1 MNNRTA
7 VVMLTWNR
15 LNTLK
20 NTIDTFRKYNPQFK
34 DEDFIIVDNGSN
46 DGTQKFLKHTKFDT
60 ILNSQNTGAQWGKFI
75 GWKKA
80 KDRKYD
86 FILFI
91 EDDHPCYRTIPIKD
105 LENYLDINND
115 IGIIRLN
122 DKPYLKRHQITK
134 LPTERIS
141 REKLNDEFMIDK
153 WYYHFTSHSS
163 IFRTSLVKYLK
174 NNIIRSYQTE
184 NINFDMIN
192 VILNKYKGTPKH
204 KLAMDRITKE
214 FGVCEKE
221 YMRLY
226 LLQYNYTGQLNPPC
240 FKWVNIK
247 RMNGWK
253 N

>member
-1 MNNRTA
+1 MNRTA

-20 NTIDTFRKYNPQFK
+20 NTIDKFRKYNPQFK
-34 DEDFIIVDNGSN
+34 DEDFIIVDNGSD

-60 ILNSQNTGAQWGKFI
+60 ILNSTNTGAQWGKFI
-75 GWKKA
+75 GWKRA
-80 KDRKYD
+80 EDRKYD

-91 EDDHPCYRTIPIKD
+91 EDDHPCYRTVPIKD

-115 IGIIRLN
+115 VGIIRLN
-122 DKPYLKRHQITK
+122 DKPYLRKHQITK

-141 REKLNDEFMIDK
+141 REELNDEFMIDK
-153 WYYHFTSHSS
+153 WYYHFTSHPS
-163 IFRTSLVKYLK
+163 IFRTSLVFYLK
-174 NNIIRSYQTE
+174 G
-184 NINFDMIN
+184 N
-192 VILNKYKGTPKH
+192 VIPTYQPANIDFERMKPILKKYKMTPAYDRAVGRIKH
-204 KLAMDRITKE
+204 K
-214 FGVCEKE
+214 FGTCEKE

-226 LLQYNYTGQLNPPC
+226 LLHYNYTAQLTPSC
-240 FKWVNIK
+240 FQWVNIK